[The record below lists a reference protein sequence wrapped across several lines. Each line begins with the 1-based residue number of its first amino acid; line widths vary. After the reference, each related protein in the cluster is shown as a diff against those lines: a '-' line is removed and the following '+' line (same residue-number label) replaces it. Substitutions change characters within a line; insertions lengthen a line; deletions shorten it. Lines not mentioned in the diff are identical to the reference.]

1 MITKIRL
8 KNWQTHIDSSFVF
21 SEGVNALLG
30 IMGSGKSSVLDAISF
45 AFFGT
50 FPAVQK
56 RRIKLED
63 VVTDLF
69 TRHETA
75 EVSLEFEKEGKAYS
89 ITRKIERKRG
99 TSISELR
106 CGGNLIES
114 PASQRV
120 TESIEKILG
129 IDYTMFAQ
137 VIYCEQNRLDQFLQI
152 PRGQRMKKIDEL
164 LRIDRFE
171 TARSN
176 IISLRNRMQKTAKDI
191 EGHTGSLKKMI
202 ESKRPEDMREDI
214 GKIEIEIKAFQR
226 RLEEIRK
233 SKDALRQELDI
244 LEKKKKVYDRERE
257 RHIAVASRIGQIKE
271 ELNNY
276 SNTEKIESYTIEFI
290 ETQAS
295 RLDAALRKQ
304 KSLEKE
310 VAVLEDRIRTCR
322 QQLKKEKDS
331 METLEKGR
339 PKLRQLEKA
348 EEMLEQLNTGLG
360 KLLKEEATIQSRI
373 EDTTRSIDALE
384 KADANCPTCDTRLD
398 TEKKSEI
405 LKKKKDEITG
415 LENSLVIA
423 NKEMSTAKESI
434 RKKEEEK
441 KDCMRYINV
450 DRDIAEKS
458 AQIGKSDTELKGLK
472 EKFEESMSVFSP
484 EKIKKIEEEIR
495 RFEATKTVL
504 RHIQEKRTLEEEEK
518 QLKINMEELRFS
530 QEELDRKTKEFI
542 AQDKLF
548 STDLEK
554 LKSLG
559 ALYSEKKESLKLVE
573 EQAALIRENENKSER
588 IENIIPELEKFRTV
602 LESTQIMLRERFI
615 ESINDIMED
624 LWISVY
630 PYEDYT
636 GIRISVEEGDY
647 ILQLKNMESR
657 WMNVEGTVSGGERM
671 TAVLVLRIAMT
682 IVLTPNMKMLL
693 LDEPTHNLDRKA
705 VEELAETL
713 RNKVSGIVEQVFLIT
728 HDEAME
734 GAVTGKL
741 YRLKRG
747 SNKEDVTEVVEV

>member
-176 IISLRNRMQKTAKDI
+176 IVSLRNRMQKTAKDI
-191 EGHTGSLKKMI
+191 EEHTGSLKKMI
-202 ESKRPEDMREDI
+202 ESKRPEDMRENI

-257 RHIAVASRIGQIKE
+257 RHIAVASRISQIKE

-373 EDTTRSIDALE
+373 EDTTKSIDALE

-458 AQIGKSDTELKGLK
+458 AQIGKIDTELKGLK

-559 ALYSEKKESLKLVE
+559 ALYSEKKESLKLIE